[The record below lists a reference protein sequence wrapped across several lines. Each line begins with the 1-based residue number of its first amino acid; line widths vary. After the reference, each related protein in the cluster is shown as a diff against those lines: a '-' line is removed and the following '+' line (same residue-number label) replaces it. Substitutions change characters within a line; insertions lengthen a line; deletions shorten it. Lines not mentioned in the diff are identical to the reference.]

1 MSALRSPSLS
11 RPFPAVLAAVVLSA
25 ASGAPPQAPPLS
37 AVAPA
42 AQARPFDV
50 VIANGRVVDGTG
62 APWFRADVG
71 ITGDRITAIGNL
83 SSVGAVTRIDAA
95 GHVVAP
101 GFIDLLGQSEFNVLV
116 DSRAASKITQGITTE
131 ITGEGVS
138 IAPVNDA
145 MKADR
150 KASYDFFKITQDW
163 RTLDEYFARLEKSR
177 TAVNVGTFVGSGGIR
192 DYVVGKADRVA
203 TAAEMAKMKALVAE
217 AMAQGALG
225 LSSSLQYV
233 PNRFSTTDE
242 LVELAKVA
250 AEHGGIYITH
260 QRSEA
265 NQVFESLDEVLAI
278 AERADIPA
286 EIWHL
291 KTAYK
296 ANWGRITEVLRR
308 IEAARARGLRV
319 SANIYPYDRASNG
332 LDACLPVWVREGGT
346 DAMLTRLRDPNTR
359 ARVKRDMDDPNA
371 PYENQWFGSGG
382 PAGVMLSSVLDP
394 ALRKYEGMSFD
405 AIGKA
410 MGKDP
415 RDAAI
420 DLVIADKAE
429 SSVIISIMRE
439 SDVIEAMRTPW
450 VSFDTD
456 SGARAEDGPLSES
469 KSHPRAWGTFTR
481 VLGKYVRQ
489 DGVLTL
495 EDAVRKMTSQAAIRV
510 GMTDRGLVRPGMMA
524 DLVVFDPAT
533 VADVATF
540 EQPNRYSIGVRH
552 VFVNG
557 KAVVANGTITNER
570 PGRALRGPGYRRE
583 RRQDTVVAFETEKG
597 TIELEVDSAR
607 APATAANFLRYVDGR
622 FFDGGSVNRA
632 VRPDN
637 TVRHDVEIQVIQ
649 FQIDEARS
657 RQEFPPIP
665 LERTSVT
672 GLKHVDRAISMAR
685 GGPDTATGS
694 FSVVI
699 GDQPEMDFGGRR
711 NPDGQGFAAFGHVV
725 RGMDVVKAIHASPT
739 GKAGPYG
746 TESLSPP
753 IKILKAYRRRPGV

>member
-1 MSALRSPSLS
+1 MS
-11 RPFPAVLAAVVLSA
+11 RPFRAALAALVLSA
-25 ASGAPPQAPPLS
+25 ACGRTPQVPALS

-42 AQARPFDV
+42 AQARTFDV
-50 VIANGRVVDGTG
+50 IIANGRVVDGTG

-71 ITGDRITAIGNL
+71 ITGDRITAMGNL
-83 SSVGAVTRIDAA
+83 SSARAVTRIDAE
-95 GHVVAP
+95 GQVVAP
-101 GFIDLLGQSEFNVLV
+101 GFIDLLGQSEFNLLV

-145 MKADR
+145 MRADR
-150 KASYDFFKITQDW
+150 KASYEFFTIAQDW
-163 RTLDEYFARLEKSR
+163 RTLDEYFARLAKAT
-177 TAVNVGTFVGSGGIR
+177 TAINVGTFVGSGGLR
-192 DYVVGKADRVA
+192 DYVIGKEDRVA
-203 TAAEMAKMKALVAE
+203 TADEMAKMKALVDA
-217 AMAQGALG
+217 AMADGALG
-225 LSSSLQYV
+225 LSSSLQYI

-250 AEHGGIYITH
+250 AAHGGIYITH

-265 NQVFESLDEVLAI
+265 NKVFESVDEVLAI
-278 AERADIPA
+278 AERANIPT

-296 ANWGRITEVLRR
+296 ANWGKMTEVLRR
-308 IEAARARGLRV
+308 IDAARAKGLRV

-346 DAMLTRLRDPNTR
+346 DAMLTRLQDPDIR

-371 PYENQWFGSGG
+371 PFENQWFGSGG

-394 ALRKYEGMSFD
+394 ALRTYEGMSFD

-439 SDVIEAMRTPW
+439 SDVVEAMRTSW

-456 SGARAEDGPLSES
+456 SGARAEDGPLSAS

-495 EDAVRKMTSQAAIRV
+495 EEAVRKMTSQAAIRV
-510 GMTDRGLVRPGMMA
+510 GITDRGLVRPGMMA

-540 EQPNRYSIGVRH
+540 ERPNRYSIGVRH

-557 KAVVANGTITNER
+557 KAVVANGAITNER
-570 PGRALRGPGYRRE
+570 PGRALRGPGY
-583 RRQDTVVAFETEKG
+583 
-597 TIELEVDSAR
+597 S
-607 APATAANFLRYVDGR
+607 GR
-622 FFDGGSVNRA
+622 
-632 VRPDN
+632 
-637 TVRHDVEIQVIQ
+637 
-649 FQIDEARS
+649 
-657 RQEFPPIP
+657 
-665 LERTSVT
+665 
-672 GLKHVDRAISMAR
+672 
-685 GGPDTATGS
+685 
-694 FSVVI
+694 
-699 GDQPEMDFGGRR
+699 
-711 NPDGQGFAAFGHVV
+711 
-725 RGMDVVKAIHASPT
+725 
-739 GKAGPYG
+739 
-746 TESLSPP
+746 
-753 IKILKAYRRRPGV
+753 

>member
-1 MSALRSPSLS
+1 MS
-11 RPFPAVLAAVVLSA
+11 RPATHALAAVLCAVALSA
-25 ASGAPPQAPPLS
+25 ACGGTPHTPSPADR

-42 AQARPFDV
+42 AQRQTFDV
-50 VIANGRVVDGTG
+50 VITNGRVVDGTG

-71 ITGDRITAIGNL
+71 LTGDRITAIGNL
-83 SSVGAVTRIDAA
+83 SAASAATRIDAA
-95 GHVVAP
+95 GQVVAP

-138 IAPVNDA
+138 IAPVDDE
-145 MKADR
+145 MMADR
-150 KASYDFFKITQDW
+150 TASYAFFKIAQDW
-163 RTLDEYFARLEKSR
+163 RTLDQYFARLARS
-177 TAVNVGTFVGSGGIR
+177 TAAINVGTFVGSGGVR
-192 DYVVGKADRVA
+192 DYVVGKADRAA
-203 TAAEMAKMKALVAE
+203 TADEMAQMKALVAD
-217 AMAQGALG
+217 AMADGALG
-225 LSSSLQYV
+225 LSSSLQYI

-260 QRSEA
+260 QRSEG
-265 NQVFESLDEVLAI
+265 NKLFESVDEVLAI
-278 AERADIPA
+278 AERADIPT

-291 KTAYK
+291 KAAYK
-296 ANWGRITEVLRR
+296 ANWGKMTEVLRR
-308 IEAARARGLRV
+308 IDAARARGLRI

-346 DAMLTRLRDPNTR
+346 EAMLKRLQDSETR
-359 ARVKRDMDDPNA
+359 ARVKRDMGDPNA
-371 PYENQWFGSGG
+371 PFENQWYGSGG

-394 ALRKYEGMSFD
+394 TLRKYEGMTFE

-439 SDVIEAMRTPW
+439 SDVVEAMRTPW

-456 SGARAEDGPLSES
+456 SGARAEDGPLSAS

-495 EDAVRKMTSQAAIRV
+495 EEAVRKMTSQAAIRV
-510 GMTDRGLVRPGMMA
+510 GITDRGLIRPGMMA

-533 VADVATF
+533 IADVATF
-540 EQPNRYSIGVRH
+540 EQPNRYSVGVRH

-557 KAVVANGTITNER
+557 RAIVADGAITSER
-570 PGRALRGPGYRRE
+570 PGRPLLGPGYRSNWR
-583 RRQDTVVAFETEKG
+583 
-597 TIELEVDSAR
+597 
-607 APATAANFLRYVDGR
+607 
-622 FFDGGSVNRA
+622 
-632 VRPDN
+632 
-637 TVRHDVEIQVIQ
+637 
-649 FQIDEARS
+649 
-657 RQEFPPIP
+657 
-665 LERTSVT
+665 
-672 GLKHVDRAISMAR
+672 
-685 GGPDTATGS
+685 
-694 FSVVI
+694 
-699 GDQPEMDFGGRR
+699 
-711 NPDGQGFAAFGHVV
+711 
-725 RGMDVVKAIHASPT
+725 
-739 GKAGPYG
+739 
-746 TESLSPP
+746 
-753 IKILKAYRRRPGV
+753 

>member
-1 MSALRSPSLS
+1 MSALWSTATLRPVLAFLVAVTVSTGCGRSPQS
-11 RPFPAVLAAVVLSA
+11 PALSA
-25 ASGAPPQAPPLS
+25 STSAPEAPT
-37 AVAPA
+37 
-42 AQARPFDV
+42 FDV

-71 ITGDRITAIGNL
+71 ITGDRITAIGQL
-83 SSVGAVTRIDAA
+83 SSASARTRIDAA
-95 GHVVAP
+95 GQVVAP

-116 DSRAASKITQGITTE
+116 DSRAASKITQGVTTE

-138 IAPVNDA
+138 IAPVTDV

-150 KASYDFFKITQDW
+150 RASYDFFRIAQDW
-163 RTLDEYFARLEKSR
+163 STLDEYFARLTRST
-177 TAVNVGTFVGSGGIR
+177 TAINVGTFVGSGGLR
-192 DYVVGKADRVA
+192 DYVIGKEDRVA
-203 TAAEMAKMKALVAE
+203 TAAEMAKMKALVAD

-225 LSSSLQYV
+225 VSSSLQYV

-250 AEHGGIYITH
+250 AAHGGIYITH

-265 NQVFESLDEVLAI
+265 NKVFESLDEVLAI

-296 ANWGRITEVLRR
+296 ANWGKMTEVLRR
-308 IEAARARGLRV
+308 IDAARARGLRV

-346 DAMLTRLRDPNTR
+346 DAMLARLRDPDTR

-371 PYENQWFGSGG
+371 PFENQWFGSGG

-394 ALRKYEGMSFD
+394 ALRKYEGMSFE
-405 AIGKA
+405 AIGAA

-420 DLVIADKAE
+420 DLVVADKAE

-439 SDVIEAMRTPW
+439 SDVVEAMRTPW

-456 SGARAEDGPLSES
+456 SGARAEDGPLSAS

-481 VLGKYVRQ
+481 VLAKYVRQ
-489 DGVLTL
+489 DHVLTL
-495 EDAVRKMTSQAAIRV
+495 EEAVRKMTSQAAIRV
-510 GMTDRGLVRPGMMA
+510 GLTDRGLLRPGMMA
-524 DLVVFDPAT
+524 DVVVFDPAT

-540 EQPNRYSIGVRH
+540 EQPNRYSTGVRH

-557 KAVVANGTITNER
+557 TAVVADGAITPAR
-570 PGRALRGPGYRRE
+570 PGRPLRGPGYR
-583 RRQDTVVAFETEKG
+583 
-597 TIELEVDSAR
+597 
-607 APATAANFLRYVDGR
+607 
-622 FFDGGSVNRA
+622 
-632 VRPDN
+632 
-637 TVRHDVEIQVIQ
+637 
-649 FQIDEARS
+649 
-657 RQEFPPIP
+657 
-665 LERTSVT
+665 
-672 GLKHVDRAISMAR
+672 
-685 GGPDTATGS
+685 
-694 FSVVI
+694 
-699 GDQPEMDFGGRR
+699 GRR
-711 NPDGQGFAAFGHVV
+711 
-725 RGMDVVKAIHASPT
+725 
-739 GKAGPYG
+739 
-746 TESLSPP
+746 
-753 IKILKAYRRRPGV
+753 

>member
-1 MSALRSPSLS
+1 MRPMRRAPLFRSWL
-11 RPFPAVLAAVVLSA
+11 AMAAAVVPI
-25 ASGAPPQAPPLS
+25 GACARQTPAPVLS
-37 AVAPA
+37 AVTPA
-42 AQARPFDV
+42 EARTFDV

-83 SSVGAVTRIDAA
+83 ASARAATRIDAA
-95 GHVVAP
+95 GQVVAP

-116 DSRAASKITQGITTE
+116 DGRAASKITQGITTE

-145 MKADR
+145 MTADSQ
-150 KASYDFFKITQDW
+150 ASYAAFGITQDW
-163 RTLDEYFARLEKSR
+163 RTLDQYFARLERSR
-177 TAVNVGTFVGSGGIR
+177 TAINVGTFVGSGGLR
-192 DYVVGKADRVA
+192 AYVVGKADRAA
-203 TAAEMAKMKALVAE
+203 TAAEMATMKALVAE
-217 AMAQGALG
+217 AMADGALG

-233 PNRFSTTDE
+233 PNRYSTTDE

-250 AEHGGIYITH
+250 AGHGGIYITH
-260 QRSEA
+260 QRSEG
-265 NQVFESLDEVLAI
+265 NKVFESVDEVLAI
-278 AERADIPA
+278 AERADIA
-286 EIWHL
+286 TEIWHL
-291 KTAYK
+291 KTAYR
-296 ANWGRITEVLRR
+296 ANWGKMTEVLRR

-346 DAMLTRLRDPNTR
+346 DAMLKRLQEPGIRE
-359 ARVKRDMDDPNA
+359 RVTRDMDDPNA
-371 PYENQWFGSGG
+371 PFENQWFGSGG

-405 AIGKA
+405 AIGRA

-456 SGARAEDGPLSES
+456 SGARAEDGPLSVS

-481 VLGKYVRQ
+481 VLGKYVRE

-495 EDAVRKMTSQAAIRV
+495 EEAVRKMTSQAAIRV
-510 GMTDRGLVRPGMMA
+510 GLTDRGLVRPGMMA

-533 VADVATF
+533 VADRATF
-540 EQPNRYSIGVRH
+540 EQPNRYSVGVRH

-557 KAVVANGTITNER
+557 QAVVADGAITAAR
-570 PGRALRGPGYRRE
+570 PGRALRGPGYRR
-583 RRQDTVVAFETEKG
+583 R
-597 TIELEVDSAR
+597 
-607 APATAANFLRYVDGR
+607 
-622 FFDGGSVNRA
+622 
-632 VRPDN
+632 
-637 TVRHDVEIQVIQ
+637 
-649 FQIDEARS
+649 
-657 RQEFPPIP
+657 
-665 LERTSVT
+665 
-672 GLKHVDRAISMAR
+672 
-685 GGPDTATGS
+685 
-694 FSVVI
+694 
-699 GDQPEMDFGGRR
+699 
-711 NPDGQGFAAFGHVV
+711 
-725 RGMDVVKAIHASPT
+725 
-739 GKAGPYG
+739 
-746 TESLSPP
+746 
-753 IKILKAYRRRPGV
+753 